1 MSKPAK
7 HKRHGG
13 NKYLLEYRSWIS
25 MIDRCTNPNHPYFDY
40 YNKRNII
47 ICEQWRNSFE
57 AFLKDM
63 GARPSIKHSIERID
77 NDGNYEPE
85 NCKWGTKTEQSR
97 NQRLRKDNTSGV
109 RGVCWHKN
117 MSKWEAVIRVDK
129 KRIYLGSFDT
139 LEKAAN
145 ARRLA
150 EEKYWG
156 KVYS

>member
-1 MSKPAK
+1 
-7 HKRHGG
+7 
-13 NKYLLEYRSWIS
+13 
-25 MIDRCTNPNHPYFDY
+25 
-40 YNKRNII
+40 
-47 ICEQWRNSFE
+47 
-57 AFLKDM
+57 M